1 MVSDHTMIFLRTIGL
16 LLAVAGCALA
26 ARAAPPSPFTAA
38 GAGRAPV
45 VLAHRGIAQA
55 FPSEGLAGDTCTAAR
70 IHPPTHDFLENTIP
84 SLQAAVRAGADVVEV
99 DIHPTTDGEFA
110 VFHDWTLDCRTNG
123 RGRTRDHGM
132 AALKA
137 LDIGH
142 GYTHDGGRTFPLR
155 GKGVG
160 LLPSLRE
167 VLAALPRQAIL
178 LNVKSNDA
186 QEGERLAAWLLSLAP
201 GQRRFIAVYG
211 GDAPVAVVRAR
222 VQDVLTTSRS
232 QIKACG
238 LRYLVLGWTG
248 WMPAACQRMLLLLP
262 LNYTHWMWGWPHAL
276 VQRLEQAGSAVF
288 VLGRWGGG
296 FTQGLDTP
304 EDLRSLPA
312 GWQGGIWTDEVQWL
326 GQALG
331 RSR

>member
-1 MVSDHTMIFLRTIGL
+1 M
-16 LLAVAGCALA
+16 
-26 ARAAPPSPFTAA
+26 
-38 GAGRAPV
+38 
-45 VLAHRGIAQA
+45 
-55 FPSEGLAGDTCTAAR
+55 
-70 IHPPTHDFLENTIP
+70 
-84 SLQAAVRAGADVVEV
+84 
-99 DIHPTTDGEFA
+99 
-110 VFHDWTLDCRTNG
+110 
-123 RGRTRDHGM
+123 
-132 AALKA
+132 
-137 LDIGH
+137 
-142 GYTHDGGRTFPLR
+142 
-155 GKGVG
+155 
-160 LLPSLRE
+160 PSLRE